1 MAIRPPEA
9 KVWWNEPI
17 ARGELAWIW
26 VAFLWGVI
34 MFFMMVY
41 WHLVGRQNLSTEVY
55 RIDPQVYETRV
66 DEFTKKFKVRD
77 EGDTGIPVVRPP
89 PGSDAYMLARLWSWW
104 PILELEKGQSY
115 RLHLSSLDWLH
126 GFSLQPTNI
135 NIQIHPG
142 LEQVITLTPTET
154 GAFTVVCNEFCG
166 LGHHTMVGRIHV
178 VEPGQGGPKPTA
190 QAGQSGQGD

>member
-1 MAIRPPEA
+1 MAIGPPEA
-9 KVWWNEPI
+9 RVWWNEPI
-17 ARGELAWIW
+17 ARGELIWIW
-26 VAFLWGVI
+26 VAFLWGVV

-55 RIDPQVYETRV
+55 RIDPQVYEKRV
-66 DEFTKKFKVRD
+66 DDFAKKFKVRD
-77 EGDTGIPVVRPP
+77 EGETGIPVVRPT

-142 LEQVITLTPTET
+142 LEQVITLTPTEA
-154 GAFTVVCNEFCG
+154 GVFTVVCNEFCG

-178 VEPGQGGPKPTA
+178 VEPGQASLKPE
-190 QAGQSGQGD
+190 GQGN

>member
-55 RIDPQVYETRV
+55 RIDPQVYEKRV
-66 DEFTKKFKVRD
+66 EDFAQKFKVGD

-104 PILELEKGQSY
+104 PILELQKGQSY

-135 NIQIHPG
+135 NIEIHPG
-142 LEQVITLTPTET
+142 LEQVITLTPTEAGT
-154 GAFTVVCNEFCG
+154 FTVVCNEFCG

-178 VEPGQGGPKPTA
+178 VEPGEASPKPA
-190 QAGQSGQGD
+190 GQAGQSGQGD